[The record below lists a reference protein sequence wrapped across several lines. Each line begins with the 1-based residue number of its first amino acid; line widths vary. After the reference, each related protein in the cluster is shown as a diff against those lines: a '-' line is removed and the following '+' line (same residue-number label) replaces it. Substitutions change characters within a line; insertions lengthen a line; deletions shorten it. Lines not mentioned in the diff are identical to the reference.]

1 MEASWPA
8 LKKENDREET
18 FPEPGYSLQA
28 SAIAGSMVRFWDD
41 DAWVVSLDIEL
52 GLFMAGP

>member
-1 MEASWPA
+1 